1 MKKFISIVI
10 VLIMVFTLA
19 ACTGAATPEA
29 PAEPAPAPAPEAPA
43 ETPADTGGDAIKI
56 GFSLCS
62 LISEFFELAQI
73 GVNSEAAAQGV
84 ELVTVNADGDAAT
97 QKKQIEDLISAGCD
111 AIIVISQDSDA
122 IVSSAADCAAAGIP
136 FLAISRQPSDMTNVA
151 LFIGFSNELSCNAS
165 VEALMVAA
173 GDLSFEPVKAIHLI
187 GDLNDTNAVERQTY
201 YLAAA
206 EKHGIEVVADVA
218 TEWDLDVC
226 FNRLTDTVQTVGDF
240 NAILSPSDFLLPSI
254 MSVLAARNEWVT
266 YGEDGYNIIVSIDG
280 SPDAIAMIKEGYLYA
295 TANNNAIEMGQIGI
309 QKAVEIITGGA
320 PANNEYMIPVV
331 AITSDIVDQF

>member
-1 MKKFISIVI
+1 M
-10 VLIMVFTLA
+10 VLTLIG
-19 ACTGAATPEA
+19 CTGAATPEA
-29 PAEPAPAPAPEAPA
+29 PAAAAPSAPA
-43 ETPADTGGDAIKI
+43 ETPADTGSGSVKI

-62 LISEFFELAQI
+62 LISEFFELAEK

-84 ELVTVNADGDAAT
+84 ELIQVNADGDAAT

-136 FLAISRQPSDMTNVA
+136 FLALSRQPSDMANVA
-151 LFIGFSNELSCNAS
+151 LFIGFSNELSCNAA
-165 VEALMVAA
+165 VEAVVVAA
-173 GDLSFEPVKAIHLI
+173 NDLGYEPLKAIQLI

-201 YLAAA
+201 FEAASA
-206 EKHGIEVVADVA
+206 KNGIEIVASVA

-226 FNRLTDTVQTVGDF
+226 FNRLTDTVQTVDDF
-240 NAILSPSDFLLPSI
+240 NVILSPSDFLLPSI
-254 MSVLAARNEWVT
+254 MSVLAARNEWVL

-280 SPDAIAMIKEGYLYA
+280 SPDAIEMIKAGYLYA

-309 QKAVEIITGGA
+309 QKAMEIISGGA

-331 AITSDIVDQF
+331 AITKDIADQF